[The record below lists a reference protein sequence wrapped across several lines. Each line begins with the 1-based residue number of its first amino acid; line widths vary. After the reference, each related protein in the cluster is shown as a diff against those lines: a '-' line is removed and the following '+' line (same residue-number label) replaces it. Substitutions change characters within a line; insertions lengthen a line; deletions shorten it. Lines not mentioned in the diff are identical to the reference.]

1 MEVVVA
7 FVQFILNLASRNMR
21 SNQAECEEQTKEPEM
36 APVKKNRQSAT
47 KFFSHG
53 FPQRLSERLE
63 KHNSLVK
70 TKFDWDGRSARCE
83 LDHSQLNK
91 EAALELA
98 MNMFELY
105 YTDKTVKRLV
115 FEKNVAK
122 MVAGYSNK

>member
-1 MEVVVA
+1 MEAVVS
-7 FVQFILNLASRNMR
+7 FVQFILNLASGNMR

-36 APVKKNRQSAT
+36 APVKRNHRGAT
-47 KFFSHG
+47 KFFSDG

-63 KHNSLVK
+63 KIHSLVK
-70 TKFDWDGRSARCE
+70 TKFDWDGRSARFE

-98 MNMFELY
+98 TSMFELY
-105 YTDKTVKRLV
+105 YTDKTVKKLV
-115 FEKNVAK
+115 FEKNAAK

>member
-1 MEVVVA
+1 MEAVVA
-7 FVQFILNLASRNMR
+7 FVQFILNLASGNMR
-21 SNQAECEEQTKEPEM
+21 SHQAECEEQTKEPEM
-36 APVKKNRQSAT
+36 APVKTHYGGAT
-47 KFFSHG
+47 KLFSDG

-63 KHNSLVK
+63 KIQSLVK
-70 TKFDWDGRSARCE
+70 TKFDWHGRSAMCE

-122 MVAGYSNK
+122 MVAGYTNK